1 MMTDLKTKKI
11 GDLFKSRIDA
21 FKGDW
26 DEYCEK
32 YDILNPEHKDFHS
45 NLPEHWNTLKSKVL
59 VEVSVARKGSSNNY
73 WEYYLIPEDLCE
85 KALMLGEFP
94 HE

>member
-1 MMTDLKTKKI
+1 MINLEKI
-11 GDLFKSRIDA
+11 GDLFKSRINA
-21 FKGDW
+21 SSFGEEDW
-26 DEYCEK
+26 REYCEK
-32 YDILNPEHKDFHS
+32 YDILNPEHEDFHS

-59 VEVSVARKGSSNNY
+59 VEVSVARKGSNNNY

>member
-11 GDLFKSRIDA
+11 GDLFKSRMEA

-26 DEYCEK
+26 DEYCER
-32 YDILNPEHKDFHS
+32 YDILNPEHKGFRDRI
-45 NLPEHWNTLKSKVL
+45 PDYWNTLRSKVL
-59 VEVSVARKGSSNNY
+59 VEAVRNNY

>member
-1 MMTDLKTKKI
+1 MLTEIKKI
-11 GDLFKSRIDA
+11 GGLFKSLIDA
-21 FKGDW
+21 FEGNW
-26 DEYCEK
+26 EEYCEK
-32 YDILNPEHKDFHS
+32 YDILNPEHKDFHD

-59 VEVSVARKGSSNNY
+59 VEVAQASYKGSVSQY
-73 WEYYLIPEDLCE
+73 WKYYLIPEDLCE